1 MRPSVLNNLVEQARG
16 GDPKVHSLYLN
27 LTEACNLRCPSC
39 HVSEPDFRPPKD
51 LLDAAT
57 CARVVEEAADL
68 GAADLYMVGG
78 EPLLH
83 REMFL
88 SAARAAKRRGL
99 FCETTTNGTRFDDEL
114 IEELVRIRFD
124 GIALSLDGATAGV
137 NDYLRSK
144 PGVFEAISRAARKF
158 SEQKQRL
165 GSPFPVLKFNTVL
178 SNRNFHQLGDFIRLA
193 SELGVDWVVVQT
205 LGRLSSQFDSLSLD
219 GGQLASAREQAK
231 EALRLADKLGVK
243 TNLRTISEPVVHK
256 YAANFDRYLADT
268 VAPLPAEK
276 FFSAPCFMP
285 FYHIVVDHQG
295 VVHPCWNH
303 KNPLRETVF
312 DKSLREIFLGPH
324 FTEAREAFLRK
335 HVPSFCANCCMEHVY
350 TTNVLRVQGMTEV
363 GQYAEAVALCDE
375 VLEKDP
381 DNLRYQQLRQSTL
394 SARCTALHGEFRERL
409 EDSSSGV
416 TSNEIAGGL
425 RELLAS
431 FDEAKVDVQ
440 ALGRLVPTLIEKGEL
455 ETAGYLT
462 NELIRRKGE
471 SEEYRDLLHSVDM
484 ARASR
489 RLTRLLERMNAAAS
503 QGPAGGAAE
512 KEVRTVA
519 SEFRR
524 LNLDLTALGGLVAP
538 LMEKTSFEPA
548 IWLLDEMTSRE
559 ASPELLELRANTLVA
574 RASHQHRTMLE
585 KLHAA
590 LEAAE
595 QEQTPEALHRK
606 REELDRQVR
615 GLEREIRALAG
626 EFRATGIGVAALGG
640 LAPLLNKFQAYDTAL
655 WLNDELLKDDPGNAQ
670 WLELR
675 ANTMV
680 SRATHRHGQLI
691 REFHRDGG
699 EAPVDSMP
707 PREVLEQHRAQVER
721 DLQSLMDEYQRRG
734 ADPLPLLMMVPVLMD
749 AEAWQ
754 AALGL
759 LDHLELKAGSTAA
772 IRKARRDV
780 LVNQVRAAH
789 RALLDRLSKRRHGL
803 SREDLR
809 QIDGMTRSL
818 AASFREQ
825 ALPMAD
831 MKGLIPILIEA
842 RAADTAIW
850 LIDTLRQPLNGDGD
864 LPQFLA
870 AAWIARASGRHAD
883 TLRQW
888 TAAPRGE
895 PANGTPAVSPPA
907 PELETALAREA
918 RLVEEECRML
928 MRDCVSRDGD
938 AALLIGW
945 LSILLELGLY
955 ALALE
960 LNDLI
965 SARVKPD
972 PYVLWTRAA
981 ALEKLGRFEESWEVL
996 KKAAAL
1002 PAVDVVRATIEDTM
1016 AGVLCRLGRYEEAMT
1031 AARAALAVQPDRVET
1046 RVILGYALH
1055 KMNQT
1060 GLASVE
1066 LSSGPAAALPP
1077 VKTFLEKA
1085 GGQDANGSSPRH
1097 GGYWYVGGARVSF
1110 HFIRPEDRP
1119 AFGLE

>member
-381 DNLRYQQLRQSTL
+381 DNLRYQQLRQSAQI
-394 SARCTALHGEFRERL
+394 ARVNSRHRAVLARL
-409 EDSSSGV
+409 EGAKSGDGEDAAGQRREAER
-416 TSNEIAGGL
+416 EIRGL
-425 RELLAS
+425 
-431 FDEAKVDVQ
+431 
-440 ALGRLVPTLIEKGEL
+440 
-455 ETAGYLT
+455 
-462 NELIRRKGE
+462 
-471 SEEYRDLLHSVDM
+471 
-484 ARASR
+484 
-489 RLTRLLERMNAAAS
+489 
-503 QGPAGGAAE
+503 AE
-512 KEVRTVA
+512 
-519 SEFRR
+519 EFRR
-524 LNLDLTALGGLVAP
+524 ARAGVAAMGGLIPLLNDVGAFDTALELNG
-538 LMEKTSFEPA
+538 E
-548 IWLLDEMTSRE
+548 LLKDHPGN
-559 ASPELLELRANTLVA
+559 AELLELRASTLAA
-574 RASHQHRTMLE
+574 RASRQHRSVLDR
-585 KLHAA
+585 LRAA
-590 LEAAE
+590 LEE
-595 QEQTPEALHRK
+595 SGGDQSPETLRRKQE
-606 REELDRQVR
+606 D
-615 GLEREIRALAG
+615 LEREIRSLEQDIHG
-626 EFRATGIGVAALGG
+626 LVREFRDSGAGISSLGG
-640 LAPLLNKFQAYDTAL
+640 LVPMLNRHAIHDTAL
-655 WLNDELLKDDPGNAQ
+655 WLCEELLRDDPGGAQ

-675 ANTMV
+675 ANTLA
-680 SRATHRHGQLI
+680 SRAIRRHELLLRRLNPSANGAEGARHGGDGGPAVLPAAPEHGAALQQEAGLVSGEARGQM
-691 REFHRDGG
+691 REFGARGLDP
-699 EAPVDSMP
+699 AP
-707 PREVLEQHRAQVER
+707 
-721 DLQSLMDEYQRRG
+721 
-734 ADPLPLLMMVPVLMD
+734 
-749 AEAWQ
+749 
-754 AALGL
+754 
-759 LDHLELKAGSTAA
+759 
-772 IRKARRDV
+772 
-780 LVNQVRAAH
+780 
-789 RALLDRLSKRRHGL
+789 
-803 SREDLR
+803 
-809 QIDGMTRSL
+809 L
-818 AASFREQ
+818 AAWLFLLVDLGVYDL
-825 ALPMAD
+825 A
-831 MKGLIPILIEA
+831 IE
-842 RAADTAIW
+842 
-850 LIDTLRQPLNGDGD
+850 L
-864 LPQFLA
+864 
-870 AAWIARASGRHAD
+870 AD
-883 TLRQW
+883 TLTR
-888 TAAPRGE
+888 R
-895 PANGTPAVSPPA
+895 
-907 PELETALAREA
+907 RE
-918 RLVEEECRML
+918 
-928 MRDCVSRDGD
+928 
-938 AALLIGW
+938 
-945 LSILLELGLY
+945 
-955 ALALE
+955 
-960 LNDLI
+960 
-965 SARVKPD
+965 PD
-972 PYVLWTRAA
+972 PYVLWARAA
-981 ALEKLGRFEESWEVL
+981 ALEKLGRFEEAWSQL
-996 KKAAAL
+996 ISAQAL
-1002 PAVDVVRATIEDTM
+1002 PTDDISVRATLADTR
-1016 AGVLCRLGRYEEAMT
+1016 AGVSCRLGRFGEA
-1031 AARAALAVQPDRVET
+1031 AEWARKALDDQPDRLET
-1046 RVILGYALH
+1046 RIILAYALRRLNR
-1055 KMNQT
+1055 NQE
-1060 GLASVE
+1060 AAE
-1066 LSSGPAAALPP
+1066 LLRGSPAAHLPP
-1077 VKTFLEKA
+1077 VQGFLRTLGEDSA
-1085 GGQDANGSSPRH
+1085 GEEQGRPLVWRLGET
-1097 GGYWYVGGARVSF
+1097 RVSF
-1110 HFIRPEDRP
+1110 HFVRPEDRIL
-1119 AFGLE
+1119 FGLHGGWRQFQGESGRQAMESRTER